1 MALLTLAFAPAPGL
15 NPLTSPYKKARRTVL
30 QKVRGRFYAPTVCK
44 HRVSGSLS
52 LPSRG
57 PFHLS
62 LTVLC
67 AIGHWVVFSLG
78 GWSPLLHAGFLVSR
92 ATLDTAPS
100 YFVSHTWLSHYIARL
115 PIRFCYKVFRVL
127 QSSTL
132 KCSHLSLGSS
142 AFARRYLRNRCFF
155 LFLRL
160 LRCFSSAGSLRM
172 TMDLSCGTW
181 SLSMW
186 VSPFGYLRLNGYV
199 LLTAAFRSLSRPSS
213 APSARASTLRSFCL
227 TALCPCIAL
236 HGHGLFLGSL
246 S

>member
-1 MALLTLAFAPAPGL
+1 M
-15 NPLTSPYKKARRTVL
+15 
-30 QKVRGRFYAPTVCK
+30 
-44 HRVSGSLS
+44 
-52 LPSRG
+52 
-57 PFHLS
+57 
-62 LTVLC
+62 
-67 AIGHWVVFSLG
+67 
-78 GWSPLLHAGFLVSR
+78 SR
-92 ATLDTAPS
+92 ATLDTATLYS
-100 YFVSHTWLSHYIARL
+100 VSHTWLSHSLARL
-115 PIRFCYKVFRVL
+115 PIRFCYKVFRL
-127 QSSTL
+127 SQSSTP
-132 KCSHLSLGSS
+132 KCTHSGLGSS

-172 TMDLSCGTW
+172 TMDSSCGTW

-236 HGHGLFLGSL
+236 HVHGLFLGSL